1 VIEHDADEQQLELF
15 GGQQPLIVLPPCG
28 RGRGRCQ
35 AYVELGQHGE
45 QYHCVI
51 CGGVAPIRF
60 LRRQDCRRTFS
71 GITQRRV
78 YE

>member
-1 VIEHDADEQQLELF
+1 VNEHSDANEQLELF
-15 GGQQPLIVLPPCG
+15 GDQQPLIALPPCG
-28 RGRGRCQ
+28 RGRGRCE

-51 CGGVAPIRF
+51 CDGVAPVQF
-60 LRRQDCRRTFS
+60 LRRQDCRRTSS

-78 YE
+78 YD